1 MLGRVD
7 GQMRFRGSIG
17 SILQFCIIFIVGISL
32 PVAAG
37 SFDLLLQGDWVYDD
51 LALLAEASLM
61 DRYSSVQEL
70 TATFPLTRYEVAM
83 LVGDMLEQTGFST
96 ASDALLLSPDLLV
109 LKILEGSSST
119 GAVEL
124 SGELV
129 AQARG
134 YSKGALQAILR
145 LAGEFKDELEVLGL
159 GEDLRLAPRRIENRH
174 GFTLKEQLGIS
185 IVSPGPT
192 IWQVYGMEK
201 TGKQPMGT
209 SSTDA
214 VEGASNQRETED
226 AHDVC
231 CPVDLSVLAG
241 APPADGSD
249 ALSTYLPSDDES
261 KDAVAGSLKLMPDM
275 AGQRPVGL
283 LTLYYLGTTF

>member
-7 GQMRFRGSIG
+7 GQMRLRGSIG
-17 SILQFCIIFIVGISL
+17 SILRLCIIFIVGISL

-51 LALLAEASLM
+51 LVLLAEASLI
-61 DRYSSVQEL
+61 DRYSSAEGL
-70 TATFPLTRYEVAM
+70 IATFPLTRYEVAM
-83 LVGDMLEQTGFST
+83 LVGDMLEQTGYNA
-96 ASDALLLSPDLLV
+96 ASDTLLLSTDLLV
-109 LKILEGSSST
+109 LKIVEGSSSA

-145 LAGEFKDELEVLGL
+145 LAEEFKDELEVLGL
-159 GEDLRLAPRRIENRH
+159 GEDLRLAPGGIEDRH

-185 IVSPGPT
+185 IVSPSST

-201 TGKQPMGT
+201 TGKDPAGT

-214 VEGASNQRETED
+214 VEGTLNQKETED
-226 AHDVC
+226 AHDIC
-231 CPVDLSVLAG
+231 CPVDLAVLAG
-241 APPADGSD
+241 DLAGDGSD
-249 ALSTYLPSDDES
+249 AFSTYLPGDDES
-261 KDAVAGSLKLMPDM
+261 KDVVAGGLKLMPDM

-283 LTLYYLGTTF
+283 LTLYYLGTAF